1 MCLFTLLFL
10 QRFLLPPPLDGAV
23 ISSPFSVL
31 PLHHVRACWTP
42 QSWFGYIRQC
52 RSVVMPLPTDH
63 DIPGSNPV
71 LGLTKNKLIMKQIRW
86 MHLQQKMPK
95 RWELR
100 HPKFGFYIKFW
111 SEIAI
116 FQLRYIFVRVSCW
129 NHLFCLDYSG
139 ICPCYCSK

>member
-1 MCLFTLLFL
+1 MVYGRTLWWIFPSFLFGF
-10 QRFLLPPPLDGAV
+10 
-23 ISSPFSVL
+23 FSETCEV
-31 PLHHVRACWTP
+31 LHHVRACWSP

-111 SEIAI
+111 WKIAM
-116 FQLRYIFVRVSCW
+116 FQLRYIFVRVGCW
-129 NHLFCLDYSG
+129 NHLFCLDYM
-139 ICPCYCSK
+139 SKGDSRLISVIDE